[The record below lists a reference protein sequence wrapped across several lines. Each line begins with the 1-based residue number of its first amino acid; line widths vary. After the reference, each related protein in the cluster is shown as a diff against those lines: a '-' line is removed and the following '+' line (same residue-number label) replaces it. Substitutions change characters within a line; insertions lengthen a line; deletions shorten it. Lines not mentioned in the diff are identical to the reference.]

1 MKSDALQ
8 IYDYLMTLNS
18 ETEII
23 VFGRSI
29 GTGLACY
36 IAKERKP
43 KALVLMSAFTSIK
56 DIAKD

>member
-1 MKSDALQ
+1 
-8 IYDYLMTLNS
+8 MTINS

>member
-1 MKSDALQ
+1 MSFNED
-8 IYDYLMTLNS
+8 
-18 ETEII
+18 TEII

-36 IAKERKP
+36 VAKERKP

-56 DIAKD
+56 HIARD